1 MIGVLKMDG
10 QIIKINILKLK
21 PHPRNE
27 EIYGVNEDITELK
40 EKIRKNGLVTTLTV
54 TDDNVI
60 LSGNRRW
67 KSCKQLVE
75 EGDNR
80 FCTVDCEVRNF
91 DSEEDELEY
100 LVISNDTRE
109 KTIEQK
115 AREAQILIE
124 VEKKKAEKRRLA
136 TLKQNS
142 STDRAEPPNRIED
155 DSAGRPRDIVAK
167 KLKMKSG
174 REVERAVKSVETID
188 KLTEIGRKDD
198 AELIRD
204 TLNNTSASTAADLSS
219 HIDELTEDEKQA
231 IRDKKMSAYKVVS
244 KYATKRVPKVTDD
257 MSEEEQAEIAR
268 EQACKEAVEEYIAQ
282 SMGLIDTSNLPV
294 KDNTDD
300 LISFFNSSVN
310 TFTAAISNLIGKAP
324 NFSEEQFNRVF
335 GIIKIAE
342 NILND
347 LSLAVVTQLMTRNNN
362 QLDKSDI
369 EEKRPSLKEIAKRLK
384 DDSETPLTFSILLGM
399 LNNETK
405 NYLESIR
412 SYIDDV
418 EKIDDM
424 ETGFCELIYQLTY
437 AECII
442 SQQIYSLRQAVYN
455 KAGYIN

>member
-1 MIGVLKMDG
+1 MIGGLKMDG
-10 QIIKINILKLK
+10 QIIKINISELK

-54 TDDNVI
+54 TGDNVI

-115 AREAQILIE
+115 AREAQTLIE
-124 VEKKKAEKRRLA
+124 VEKKRAEKRRLA
-136 TLKQNS
+136 TLKQNQCGN
-142 STDRAEPPNRIED
+142 TDVPETAQREK
-155 DSAGRPRDIVAK
+155 GKTRDIVAK

-174 REVERAVKSVETID
+174 HEVERAVKSVETID
-188 KLTEIGRKDD
+188 KLTETGRKDD

-257 MSEEEQAEIAR
+257 MPDEKQAEIAR
-268 EQACKEAVEEYIAQ
+268 KQACKEAVEEYIAQ
-282 SMGLIDTSNLPV
+282 SMGIDRT
-294 KDNTDD
+294 
-300 LISFFNSSVN
+300 
-310 TFTAAISNLIGKAP
+310 
-324 NFSEEQFNRVF
+324 
-335 GIIKIAE
+335 IKE
-342 NILND
+342 
-347 LSLAVVTQLMTRNNN
+347 
-362 QLDKSDI
+362 
-369 EEKRPSLKEIAKRLK
+369 
-384 DDSETPLTFSILLGM
+384 
-399 LNNETK
+399 
-405 NYLESIR
+405 
-412 SYIDDV
+412 
-418 EKIDDM
+418 
-424 ETGFCELIYQLTY
+424 
-437 AECII
+437 
-442 SQQIYSLRQAVYN
+442 
-455 KAGYIN
+455 

>member
-1 MIGVLKMDG
+1 MSTIVRK
-10 QIIKINILKLK
+10 KISELK
-21 PHPRNE
+21 PHPYNE
-27 EIYGVNEDITELK
+27 EIYGTNESIDELVAS
-40 EKIRKNGLVTTLTV
+40 IRKTGKVATLII

-60 LSGNRRW
+60 ISGHRRW
-67 KSCKQLVE
+67 KSCQRLVE
-75 EGDNR
+75 EGNTR
-80 FCTVDCEVRNF
+80 FNSVNCEIEHFVD
-91 DSEEDELEY
+91 SLDEIESLIIY
-100 LVISNDTRE
+100 NDTRI
-109 KTIEQK
+109 KSMEQK
-115 AREAQILIE
+115 AREAQVLIE

-142 STDRAEPPNRIED
+142 STDRAEPPTRIED
-155 DSAGRPRDIVAK
+155 DSIGRPRDIVAK

-188 KLTEIGRKDD
+188 KLTETGRKDD

-204 TLNNTSASTAADLSS
+204 ALNNTSASTASELSY

-268 EQACKEAVEEYIAQ
+268 KQACKEAVEEYIAQ

-342 NILND
+342 NK
-347 LSLAVVTQLMTRNNN
+347 LS
-362 QLDKSDI
+362 
-369 EEKRPSLKEIAKRLK
+369 SLKNL
-384 DDSETPLTFSILLGM
+384 
-399 LNNETK
+399 
-405 NYLESIR
+405 
-412 SYIDDV
+412 
-418 EKIDDM
+418 M
-424 ETGFCELIYQLTY
+424 E
-437 AECII
+437 
-442 SQQIYSLRQAVYN
+442 V
-455 KAGYIN
+455 

>member
-1 MIGVLKMDG
+1 MDG
-10 QIIKINILKLK
+10 QIIKINISELK
-21 PHPRNE
+21 PHSCNE

-40 EKIRKNGLVTTLTV
+40 EKIRKNGFVTTLTV

-80 FCTVDCEVRNF
+80 FCTVNCEVRNF
-91 DSEEDELEY
+91 DSEEDEFEY

-124 VEKKKAEKRRLA
+124 VEKKKAEKRRLSN
-136 TLKQNS
+136 LKQNNIS
-142 STDRAEPPNRIED
+142 STECAEPHIREK
-155 DSAGRPRDIVAK
+155 GRSSDVVAK

-188 KLTEIGRKDD
+188 KLTETGRKDD

-204 TLNNTSASTAADLSS
+204 ALNSTSASTASELSY

-282 SMGLIDTSNLPV
+282 SMGLIDTSSLPV

-310 TFTAAISNLIGKAP
+310 MFTAAISNLMGKSSE
-324 NFSEEQFNRVF
+324 FSAEQISEVCS
-335 GIIKIAE
+335 
-342 NILND
+342 ILNKTQD
-347 LSLAVVTQLMTRNNN
+347 RLNQFGLAITKQSINGNNE
-362 QLDKSDI
+362 K
-369 EEKRPSLKEIAKRLK
+369 EKRNKIKYEIKESSLEERAKRLK
-384 DDSETPLTFSILLGM
+384 DDSETQLTYSMITSM
-399 LNNETK
+399 LKSET
-405 NYLESIR
+405 NGYLESLADYVNMADTV
-412 SYIDDV
+412 SD
-418 EKIDDM
+418 K
-424 ETGFCELIYQLTY
+424 ETGADELIVQLNY
-437 AECII
+437 IKYII
-442 SQQIYSLRQAVYN
+442 SQKISSIQKTIVDN
-455 KAGYIN
+455 KQ

>member
-1 MIGVLKMDG
+1 MSTIVRK
-10 QIIKINILKLK
+10 KISELK
-21 PHPRNE
+21 PHPYNE
-27 EIYGVNEDITELK
+27 EIYGTNESIDELVASM
-40 EKIRKNGLVTTLTV
+40 RKSGIVTIMTI

-60 LSGNRRW
+60 IAGHRRW
-67 KSCKQLVE
+67 KSCKQLVA
-75 EGDNR
+75 EGDKR
-80 FCTVDCEVRNF
+80 FCEVNCEVKEF
-91 DSEEDELEY
+91 DNEWEELEY
-100 LVISNDTRE
+100 LVIDNNSRD
-109 KTIEQK
+109 KTMEQK
-115 AREAQILIE
+115 AREAQLLIE

-142 STDRAEPPNRIED
+142 STEVPEMAQREK
-155 DSAGRPRDIVAK
+155 GKTRDIVAK

-174 REVERAVKSVETID
+174 HEVERAVKSVETID
-188 KLTEIGRKDD
+188 KLTETGRKDD

-204 TLNNTSASTAADLSS
+204 TLNNTSASTASELSY

-268 EQACKEAVEEYIAQ
+268 KQACKEAVEEYIAQ

-342 NILND
+342 NK
-347 LSLAVVTQLMTRNNN
+347 LS
-362 QLDKSDI
+362 
-369 EEKRPSLKEIAKRLK
+369 SLKNL
-384 DDSETPLTFSILLGM
+384 
-399 LNNETK
+399 
-405 NYLESIR
+405 
-412 SYIDDV
+412 
-418 EKIDDM
+418 M
-424 ETGFCELIYQLTY
+424 E
-437 AECII
+437 
-442 SQQIYSLRQAVYN
+442 V
-455 KAGYIN
+455 